1 MKQLLAVGKVSDQAK
16 EVFSYLEQYFGM
28 QVMEQSLD
36 AVSGVIAAM
45 KPDMVL
51 VSVEELLA
59 SPTEAMGEF
68 IKANEGLS
76 VATFGTP
83 DDFTRFS
90 KLYVGEPLKNI
101 DLPLDEEACLFLIC
115 STLKISMKK
124 LKAESAN
131 KKTILVVDDDAT
143 TLRSIKSILD
153 NKYAVE
159 LARSAETGFQAMEKK
174 IPDLILLDYEMPV
187 MNGKEMLQK
196 IRATEKYAKIPVI
209 FVTSMT
215 DKTIISSLIPLR
227 PSGYLLKPIT
237 MDVLHAEV
245 DKVLNK

>member
-1 MKQLLAVGKVSDQAK
+1 MKQLLAVGKASDQAK
-16 EVFSYLEQYFGM
+16 EVFSYLEKFFGI
-28 QVMEQSLD
+28 QVLEQSLD
-36 AVSGVIAAM
+36 GVAGIVTAM
-45 KPDMVL
+45 RPDMVL

-59 SPTEAMGEF
+59 SPTEAMGNF
-68 IKANEGLS
+68 ISANPGLS

-90 KLYVGEPLKNI
+90 KMYTGDPIQNI
-101 DLPLDEEACLFLIC
+101 NLPLDEEACLFLIC

-131 KKTILVVDDDAT
+131 KKTVLVVDDDAT
-143 TLRSIKSILD
+143 TLRSIKSILE
-153 NKYAVE
+153 NKYNVE
-159 LARSAETGFQAMEKK
+159 LANSAAKAFEIMEKK
-174 IPDLILLDYEMPV
+174 VPDLILLDYEMPV
-187 MNGKEMLQK
+187 MNGKEMLEK
-196 IRATEKYAKIPVI
+196 VRATSQYAHLPVI

-237 MDVLHAEV
+237 MDVLNAEV
-245 DKVLNK
+245 EKVLK